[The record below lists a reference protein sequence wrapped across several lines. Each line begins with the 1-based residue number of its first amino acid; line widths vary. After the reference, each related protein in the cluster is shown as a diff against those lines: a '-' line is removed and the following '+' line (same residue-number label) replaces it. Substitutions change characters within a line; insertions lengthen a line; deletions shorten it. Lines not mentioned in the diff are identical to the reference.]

1 VQSRVSALTRPASR
15 FRLADALALPSWL
28 LVVLLFAAPIAFLCV
43 CAFGTFDYD
52 TGVVDWGW
60 TLDNLTDLFSS
71 TTFTAFLNSIVL
83 SVVAMVTCIVI
94 GYPIAYAMSL
104 AQGRLQNLMLL
115 GVIVPFWTSFVVR
128 VYAWLTLLAPG
139 QLVSKLLH
147 LTGLFPADVDLSYT
161 RIAIFIG
168 MVYCYLPL
176 AILPIFSALQ
186 GIDRN
191 LVAAAQDLG
200 HSPTASF
207 FRITVPLSL
216 SGVGAAALL
225 VGVPSLGEYTIPAVL
240 GGGKSLMIGNL
251 ISNAFTSTGNYAAG
265 SAISILLLVLLIVIY
280 GLSRIIVTLRG
291 RSLASRVARGS
302 IVERI
307 EDSAAAVITTE
318 PPLDPEPETAKAGIR

>member
-1 VQSRVSALTRPASR
+1 MSSLPRPFDQPRSR
-15 FRLADALALPSWL
+15 FRLADVLAVPSWL

-60 TLDNLTDLFSS
+60 TLSNLTDLFSS
-71 TTFTAFLNSIVL
+71 TTFTAFVNSIAL
-83 SVVAMVTCIVI
+83 SAVAMVTCVVI

-104 AQGRLQNLMLL
+104 AGPRLQNIMLL

-139 QLVSKLLH
+139 QLVSKILH
-147 LTGLFPADVDLSYT
+147 LVGFPADIDISYT
-161 RIAIFIG
+161 KYAIFIG

-176 AILPIFSALQ
+176 AILPIFSSLQ

-265 SAISILLLVLLIVIY
+265 SAISILLLALLVVFY
-280 GLSRIIVTLRG
+280 GMSRIIVTLRRRALVPRRPG
-291 RSLASRVARGS
+291 SLADRL
-302 IVERI
+302 
-307 EDSAAAVITTE
+307 EDTVAAVV
-318 PPLDPEPETAKAGIR
+318 AKDASEHTDAAGIERSIG

>member
-1 VQSRVSALTRPASR
+1 
-15 FRLADALALPSWL
+15 
-28 LVVLLFAAPIAFLCV
+28 VLLFAAPIAFLCV

-52 TGVVDWGW
+52 TGEVNWGW
-60 TLDNLTDLFSS
+60 TLQNLTDLFSS
-71 TTFTAFLNSIVL
+71 TTFTAFVNSIGL
-83 SVVAMVTCIVI
+83 SVIAMVTCIVI

-104 AQGRLQNLMLL
+104 AGPRLQNVLL
-115 GVIVPFWTSFVVR
+115 LAVIVPFWTSFVVR
-128 VYAWLTLLAPG
+128 VYAWLTLLAPD
-139 QLVSKLLH
+139 QLVSKILH
-147 LTGLFPADVDLSYT
+147 LAGFPADIDLSYT
-161 RIAIFIG
+161 KYAIFIG

-176 AILPIFSALQ
+176 AILPIFSSLQ

-251 ISNAFTSTGNYAAG
+251 ISNAFTGTGNYAAG
-265 SAISILLLVLLIVIY
+265 SAISILLLALLVVIY
-280 GLSRIIVTLRG
+280 GM
-291 RSLASRVARGS
+291 SRVASTLRRRAGGPRLRRPDRL
-302 IVERI
+302 VDRL
-307 EDSAAAVITTE
+307 EDTVTEVTKDAAIHSDAAGAGR
-318 PPLDPEPETAKAGIR
+318 PLA

>member
-1 VQSRVSALTRPASR
+1 VSSITRPSSR
-15 FRLADALALPSWL
+15 FRLVDVLAVPSWL

-43 CAFGTFDYD
+43 CAFGTFNYD
-52 TGVVDWGW
+52 TGMVEWGW
-60 TLDNLTDLFSS
+60 TLSNLTDLFSS
-71 TTFTAFLNSIVL
+71 TTFTAFVSSIIL
-83 SVVAMVTCIVI
+83 SVTAMVTCIVI

-104 AQGRLQNLMLL
+104 AGPRLQSVMLL
-115 GVIVPFWTSFVVR
+115 AVIVPFWTSFVVR

-139 QLVSKLLH
+139 QLVSKILH
-147 LTGLFPADVDLSYT
+147 LAGFPADIDLSYT
-161 RIAIFIG
+161 KYAIFIG

-176 AILPIFSALQ
+176 AVLPIFSSLQ

-216 SGVGAAALL
+216 GGVGAAALL

-251 ISNAFTSTGNYAAG
+251 ISSAFTGTGNYAAG
-265 SAISILLLVLLIVIY
+265 SAISILLLLLLIVLY
-280 GLSRIIVTLRG
+280 GMSRIVTALRG
-291 RSLASRVARGS
+291 RSLRRPGTLADRLENSV
-302 IVERI
+302 
-307 EDSAAAVITTE
+307 AAVV
-318 PPLDPEPETAKAGIR
+318 AKDASTHTDAAGVEKVSR